1 MKITII
7 VMPLPQG
14 SGFKARTGEPWNITG
29 EDADSDMAFA
39 KVESLLRSRNADAE
53 FVRVDVPAYDR
64 LFDLVGTLDPNSPAW
79 DAWSD
84 EIQRDRLEREQA
96 EEEVLPAGASA

>member
-7 VMPLPQG
+7 VMPLPQV
-14 SGFKARTGEPWNITG
+14 SGYKARTGEPWNLAV
-29 EDADSDMAFA
+29 EAADPDVAFA
-39 KVESLLRSRNADAE
+39 NVESLLRSRISDAE

-64 LFDLVGTLDPNSPAW
+64 LFDLVGSLDPNSPAW

-84 EIQRDRLEREQA
+84 EVQRYRIEREQT
-96 EEEVLPAGASA
+96 EEESLPVGASA